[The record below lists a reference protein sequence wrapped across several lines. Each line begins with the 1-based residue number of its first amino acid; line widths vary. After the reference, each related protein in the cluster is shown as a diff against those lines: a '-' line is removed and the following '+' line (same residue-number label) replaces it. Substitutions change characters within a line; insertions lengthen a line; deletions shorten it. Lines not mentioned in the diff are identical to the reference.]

1 MAKESR
7 YVEFEKVRKYEK
19 PITPF
24 PISQGCSVSE
34 LVQRMAGTSFQARNL
49 ARGVE
54 IWSQMLA
61 GERTIFLGLAGAMVP
76 AGMRQVMVYLIEN
89 RLIDCLVSTG
99 ANLFHDLHES
109 LGRAHWQGDSC
120 TDDQELASS
129 KIYRIYDTFLSAEEF
144 DKTERFVI
152 DFSSSLETNRAYT
165 TREFFFLLGKALSS
179 QGKEAGMLTAAAKAN
194 LPIYCPAPGDS
205 VFGTALAAARVK
217 GESHLLFDVIK
228 DTVELIQIACSAP
241 STGVI
246 FIGGGTPK
254 NFIQQVELC
263 GDIFGKE
270 LKGHQYAIQVTTDS
284 PQWGGLSGC
293 TFEEARSWRKITP
306 DAATVTINAD
316 ATIALPIMVS
326 ALSESSAQIIENRKK
341 PSFILRK
348 ELTIR

>member
-1 MAKESR
+1 MQKN
-7 YVEFEKVRKYEK
+7 EKRV
-19 PITPF
+19 TPF

-34 LVQRMAGTSFQARNL
+34 LVARMGGTSFQARNL

-99 ANLFHDLHES
+99 ANLVHDLHET
-109 LGRAHWQGDSC
+109 LGRFHWQGSARA
-120 TDDQELASS
+120 DDQELASS
-129 KIYRIYDTFLSAEEF
+129 KIYRIYDVLTSEEEF
-144 DKTERFVI
+144 DRTERFII
-152 DFSSSLETNRAYT
+152 DFCNRLEQDRPYT
-165 TREFFFLLGKALSS
+165 TREYFFLLGQDLLN
-179 QGKEAGMLTAAAKAN
+179 QVNEAGILTAAARVN

-217 GESHLLFDVIK
+217 GGSHLLFDVIE
-228 DTVELIQIACSAP
+228 DVVEMVQIACSAP
-241 STGVI
+241 ATGVI
-246 FIGGGTPK
+246 IIGGGTPK

-263 GDIFGKE
+263 GYIFDKE
-270 LKGHQYAIQVTTDS
+270 LSGHEYAIQITTDS

-293 TFEEARSWRKITP
+293 TFDEARSWRKITP
-306 DAATVTINAD
+306 DAATVTINSD

-326 ALSESSAQIIENRKK
+326 ALSETAAEIIKNRRK
-341 PSFILRK
+341 PSFLLGK